1 MQGQKEEQMSWW
13 TDLTSEKKQR
23 NAENLRK
30 LKAWTAV
37 ACVLAGTAPS
47 YAQGAGGGP
56 QTSTAQQEALPTA
69 PKPHFTEPLYLR
81 PSGHN
86 FAKARGYLPNPLAPY
101 LPVNFAPGQNVLNS
115 LTLAKLMRNGKIY
128 LSLNDAVLLALENNY
143 DIAIQRLNLDIADT
157 DILRARAG
165 SNLFG
170 VPSGLVT
177 GTLGGATA
185 SVNSV
190 GGGPGGTTGGAG
202 GAGAGASGLTL
213 STSGGGPQP
222 ESLDPTLQAKIE
234 LNRVKTPSQNV
245 LFSGGL
251 PSTDTNTDTY
261 NFTYNQG
268 FSTGTALQVTFDNS
282 RQTTNN
288 PFSAFSPTL
297 NASFNAQI
305 TQNLLQGF
313 GPGINRRFIVQAKN
327 NRRVADSAFRS
338 QLLYTINQ
346 VENIYWGL
354 VSAYEEVASKQQA
367 AQQSASLVKDDEK
380 QLQVGAIAP
389 LDLVNVKSQHAS
401 DQQALIAAQSTL
413 EYQQLL
419 MKQAISRNLDNPA
432 VANAPV
438 VPTDRVSLA
447 ETPEEKES
455 VSQLVREADENS
467 PSVEQATLALKNDK
481 ITLKAV
487 KNGLLPKVQ
496 AYAFYGAQ
504 GLGGAVSP
512 YCSGSIF
519 GSQFCKTGGAAGYG
533 TVLGNLVNSTG
544 PNKGAGIN
552 ITIPIRNRTAQA
564 EEERSVVEYQQE
576 EMRLRQLYVQIR
588 MQVISGQYGLTN
600 DRAAVQAA
608 IANRNYNKESLD
620 AEIKKLHLGAATT
633 ADVLQQERNLATAEA
648 SLISATA
655 KYATDRAGLAQ
666 LLGITLNRYGISIV
680 DAASGQISTP
690 PTIPGIEP
698 ASTYPV
704 VNLPGQ
710 QQRLREQQKQ
720 PVPQPEK
727 AAPDGQPLRRN
738 ASR

>member
-1 MQGQKEEQMSWW
+1 MSWL
-13 TDLTSEKKQR
+13 TDLSSEKKKR
-23 NAENLRK
+23 SAESFTR
-30 LKAWTAV
+30 LKAWTAI

-47 YAQGAGGGP
+47 YALGIGGG
-56 QTSTAQQEALPTA
+56 QQATTA
-69 PKPHFTEPLYLR
+69 PQANMPSAPQPHFTEPLYLR
-81 PSGHN
+81 PSGHD
-86 FAKARGYLPNPLAPY
+86 FSKARGYFPNPLAPY
-101 LPVNFAPGQNVLNS
+101 LPINVAPGQNMING

-143 DIAIQRLNLDIADT
+143 DIAIQRLNLNIADT

-170 VPSGLVT
+170 VNSGLVT
-177 GTLGGATA
+177 GTLGGTTA
-185 SVNSV
+185 SINSV
-190 GGGPGGTTGGAG
+190 GGGPGGTTSGAG

-222 ESLDPTLQAKIE
+222 ESLDPTLQAQIE

-251 PSTDTNTDTY
+251 PATDTNTDQY

-268 FSTGTALQVTFDNS
+268 FVTGTNLEVTFNNS
-282 RQTTNN
+282 RVTTNN
-288 PFSAFSPTL
+288 PFSAYSPTL
-297 NASFNAQI
+297 SANFSARL

-327 NRRVADSAFRS
+327 DRRIADSAFRS

-354 VSAYEEVASKQQA
+354 VSSYEEVAAKQRA
-367 AQQSASLVKDDEK
+367 AQQSANLVKDDEK

-389 LDLVNVKSQHAS
+389 LDLVNVKSQHAA

-432 VANAPV
+432 VASAPI

-447 ETPEEKES
+447 ETPEEQKS
-455 VSQLVREADENS
+455 VNALVREADENS
-467 PSVEQATLALKNDK
+467 PSVEQAALALKNDK

-496 AYAFYGAQ
+496 AYAYYGGQ

-512 YCSGSIF
+512 YCNGSVF
-519 GSQFCKTGGAAGYG
+519 GSQFCNTGAAAGYG
-533 TVLGNLVNSTG
+533 TVLSNLVNSSA
-544 PNKGAGIN
+544 PDKGAGVN
-552 ITIPIRNRTAQA
+552 ILIPIRNRTAQA
-564 EEERSVVEYQQE
+564 EEERSKLEYEQE
-576 EMRLRQLYVQIR
+576 QMRLRQLYVQIR
-588 MQVISGQYGLTN
+588 MQVINGQYALTN

-608 IANRNYNKESLD
+608 IANRSYNKQSLD

-648 SLISATA
+648 GLISATA
-655 KYATDRAGLAQ
+655 KYATDRAALNE
-666 LLGITLNRYGISIV
+666 LLGNTLDRYGVSIV
-680 DAASGQISTP
+680 DAASGQITTP

-698 ASTYPV
+698 ASALPV
-704 VNLPGQ
+704 VNLPAQQERLRQ
-710 QQRLREQQKQ
+710 QQKE

-727 AAPDGQPLRRN
+727 PAPGGMPQHPK
-738 ASR
+738 A

>member
-13 TDLTSEKKQR
+13 TDLTSEQKQR
-23 NAENLRK
+23 SAESFSK
-30 LKAWTAV
+30 LKVWAAI

-47 YAQGAGGGP
+47 YALGYGAGQQAP
-56 QTSTAQQEALPTA
+56 AAQQGSVPSA
-69 PKPHFTEPLYLR
+69 PQPQYTKPLYLR
-81 PSGHN
+81 PSGHD
-86 FAKARGYLPNPLAPY
+86 FAKPRGYFPNPLAPY
-101 LPVNFAPGQNVLNS
+101 LPINVAPGQNMINS

-143 DIAIQRLNLDIADT
+143 DIAIQRLNLNIADT
-157 DILRARAG
+157 DLLRARAG

-170 VPSGLVT
+170 VNSGLVT
-177 GTLGGATA
+177 GTLGGSTA

-190 GGGPGGTTGGAG
+190 GGGPGGTTSGSG

-213 STSGGGPQP
+213 STNGGGPQP
-222 ESLDPTLQAKIE
+222 ESLDPTLQAQIE

-251 PSTDTNTDTY
+251 PATDTNTDQY

-268 FSTGTALQVTFDNS
+268 FVTGTNLEVDFNNS
-282 RQTTNN
+282 RVTTNN
-288 PFSAFSPTL
+288 PFSAYSPTL
-297 NASFNAQI
+297 SANFSARI

-327 NRRVADSAFRS
+327 DRQIADSAFRS

-354 VSAYEEVASKQQA
+354 VSSYEEVAAKQRA
-367 AQQSASLVKDDEK
+367 AQQSANLVKDDEK

-389 LDLVNVKSQHAS
+389 LDLVNVKSQHAA
-401 DQQALIAAQSTL
+401 DQQGLIAAQSTL

-447 ETPEEKES
+447 QTPEELQS
-455 VSQLVREADENS
+455 VNQLVREADENS
-467 PSVEQATLALKNDK
+467 PSVEQASLALKNDK

-496 AYAFYGAQ
+496 AYAFYGGQ
-504 GLGGAVSP
+504 GLGGAISP
-512 YCSGSIF
+512 YCNGSIF
-519 GSQFCKTGGAAGYG
+519 GSQFCNTGGAAGYG
-533 TVLGNLVNSTG
+533 TVLSNLVNSSA
-544 PNKGAGIN
+544 PNKGAGVN

-564 EEERSVVEYQQE
+564 EEERSKLEYEQE
-576 EMRLRQLYVQIR
+576 QMRLRQLYVQIR
-588 MQVISGQYGLTN
+588 MQVINGQYALTN

-608 IANRNYNKESLD
+608 VANRNYNKQSLN
-620 AEIKKLHLGAATT
+620 AENKKLHLGAATS

-666 LLGITLNRYGISIV
+666 LLGITLDRYGISIV

-690 PTIPGIEP
+690 PTIPGIQP
-698 ASTYPV
+698 ASTMPV
-704 VNLPGQ
+704 VNLPAQ
-710 QQRLREQQKQ
+710 QQRLKEQQKQ
-720 PVPQPEK
+720 PVPQPDK
-727 AAPDGQPLRRN
+727 PAPDGM
-738 ASR
+738 SRPSKSSR

>member
-1 MQGQKEEQMSWW
+1 
-13 TDLTSEKKQR
+13 L
-23 NAENLRK
+23 
-30 LKAWTAV
+30 
-37 ACVLAGTAPS
+37 
-47 YAQGAGGGP
+47 
-56 QTSTAQQEALPTA
+56 
-69 PKPHFTEPLYLR
+69 TEPLYLR
-81 PSGHN
+81 PSGHD
-86 FAKARGYLPNPLAPY
+86 FSRARGYFPNPIAPY
-101 LPVNFAPGQNVLNS
+101 LPINVAPGQNYLNA
-115 LTLAKLMRNGKIY
+115 LTLGKLMRNGKIY
-128 LSLNDAVLLALENNY
+128 LSLSDAILLALENNY
-143 DIAIQRLNLDIADT
+143 DIAIQRLNLNIADT

-170 VPSGLVT
+170 VNSGLVT
-177 GTLGGATA
+177 GTLGGTTA

-190 GGGPGGTTGGAG
+190 GGGPGGTTSGAG

-222 ESLDPTLQAKIE
+222 ESLDPSLQAQIE

-251 PSTDTNTDTY
+251 PATNTNTDQY

-268 FSTGTALQVTFDNS
+268 FITGTNLQVSFNNS
-282 RQTTNN
+282 RVTTNN

-297 NASFNAQI
+297 SSTFNARI

-313 GPGINRRFIVQAKN
+313 GPGINGRFIVQAKN
-327 NRRVADSAFRS
+327 DRRIADSAFRS

-354 VSAYEEVASKQQA
+354 VSAYEDVAAKQRA
-367 AQQSASLVKDDEK
+367 AQQSANLVKDDEK

-389 LDLVNVKSQHAS
+389 LDLVNVKSQHAA
-401 DQQALIAAQSTL
+401 DEQALIASQSTL

-419 MKQAISRNLDNPA
+419 MMQAISRNLDNVT
-432 VANAPV
+432 VASAAI

-447 ETPEEKES
+447 ETPEEQKS
-455 VSQLVREADENS
+455 VNQLVREADQNS
-467 PSVEQATLALKNDK
+467 PSIEQATLALKNDK

-487 KNGLLPKVQ
+487 KNGLLPQVQ

-512 YCSGSIF
+512 YCNGNIF
-519 GSQFCKTGGAAGYG
+519 GSQFCNTTGGAGYG
-533 TVLGNLVNSTG
+533 TVLSNLVNSSG
-544 PNKGAGIN
+544 PDKGAGIN

-564 EEERSVVEYQQE
+564 EESRSRLEYEQE
-576 EMRLRQLYVQIR
+576 QMRLHQLYVQIR
-588 MQVISGQYGLTN
+588 MQVINGQYALTN

-608 IANRNYNKESLD
+608 IANRNYNKQSLD

-655 KYATDRAGLAQ
+655 KYATDRAALSE
-666 LLGITLNRYGISIV
+666 LLGITLDRYGISIV
-680 DAASGQISTP
+680 DAASGQITTP

-698 ASTYPV
+698 ASAVPV
-704 VNLPGQ
+704 VNLPAQ
-710 QQRLREQQKQ
+710 QQRIREQQKE
-720 PVPQPEK
+720 PVPQPDKPAAGGMPQSPK
-727 AAPDGQPLRRN
+727 A
-738 ASR
+738 

>member
-1 MQGQKEEQMSWW
+1 MSWL
-13 TDLTSEKKQR
+13 TDLSSEQKKR
-23 NAENLRK
+23 SAESFTR
-30 LKAWTAV
+30 LKAWTAI

-47 YAQGAGGGP
+47 YALGYGAG
-56 QTSTAQQEALPTA
+56 QQAPTA
-69 PKPHFTEPLYLR
+69 PQAGMPAAPQPHFTEPLYLR
-81 PSGHN
+81 PSGHDYSR
-86 FAKARGYLPNPLAPY
+86 ARGYFPNPIAPY
-101 LPVNFAPGQNVLNS
+101 LPINVAPGQNYLNA
-115 LTLAKLMRNGKIY
+115 LTLGKLMRNGKIY
-128 LSLNDAVLLALENNY
+128 LSLSDAILLALENNY
-143 DIAIQRLNLDIADT
+143 DIAIQRVNLNIADT

-170 VPSGLVT
+170 VNSGLVT

-185 SVNSV
+185 LVNSA
-190 GGGPGGTTGGAG
+190 GGGPGGTTSGAG

-222 ESLDPTLQAKIE
+222 ESLDPTLQAQIE

-251 PSTDTNTDTY
+251 PATNTNTDQY

-268 FSTGTALQVTFDNS
+268 FITGTNLQVTFNNT
-282 RQTTNN
+282 RETTNN
-288 PFSAFSPTL
+288 PFSAYSPTL
-297 NASFNAQI
+297 SSSFSAKV

-313 GPGINRRFIVQAKN
+313 GPGINGRFIVQARN
-327 NRRVADSAFRS
+327 DRRIADSAFRA

-354 VSAYEEVASKQQA
+354 VSAYEDVASKQQA
-367 AQQSASLVKDDEK
+367 AQQSANLVKDDEK

-389 LDLVNVKSQHAS
+389 LDLVNVRSQHAA
-401 DQQALIAAQSTL
+401 DQQALIQSQSAL

-419 MKQAISRNLDNPA
+419 MKQAIARNLDNPA
-432 VANAPV
+432 VANASI

-447 ETPEEKES
+447 ETPEELKS
-455 VSQLVREADENS
+455 VNSLVREADENS
-467 PSVEQATLALKNDK
+467 PSVEQAMLALKNDK

-487 KNGLLPKVQ
+487 KNGLLPQVQ

-512 YCSGSIF
+512 YCNGNIF
-519 GSQFCKTGGAAGYG
+519 GSQFCNTTGGAGYG
-533 TVLGNLVNSTG
+533 SVLSNLVNSTG
-544 PNKGAGIN
+544 PNKGAGVN
-552 ITIPIRNRTAQA
+552 ILIPIRNRTAQA
-564 EEERSVVEYQQE
+564 EESRSRLEYEQQQ
-576 EMRLRQLYVQIR
+576 MRVRQLYVQIR
-588 MQVISGQYGLTN
+588 MQVINGQYALTN

-608 IANRNYNKESLD
+608 IANRNYNQQSLD

-655 KYATDRAGLAQ
+655 KYATDRAALSE
-666 LLGITLNRYGISIV
+666 LLGITLDRYGISIV
-680 DAASGQISTP
+680 DAASGQITTP

-698 ASTYPV
+698 ASTMPV
-704 VNLPGQ
+704 VNLPAQQDQLRQ
-710 QQRLREQQKQ
+710 QQQE

-727 AAPDGQPLRRN
+727 PAPDGMPQH
-738 ASR
+738 SKD

>member
-1 MQGQKEEQMSWW
+1 MPS
-13 TDLTSEKKQR
+13 
-23 NAENLRK
+23 
-30 LKAWTAV
+30 
-37 ACVLAGTAPS
+37 AP
-47 YAQGAGGGP
+47 Q
-56 QTSTAQQEALPTA
+56 
-69 PKPHFTEPLYLR
+69 PHFTEPLYLR
-81 PSGHN
+81 PSGHD
-86 FAKARGYLPNPLAPY
+86 FSKARGYFPNPLAPY
-101 LPVNFAPGQNVLNS
+101 LPINVAPGQNMING

-143 DIAIQRLNLDIADT
+143 DIAIQRLNLNIADT

-170 VPSGLVT
+170 VNSGLVT
-177 GTLGGATA
+177 GTLGGTTA
-185 SVNSV
+185 SINSV
-190 GGGPGGTTGGAG
+190 GGGPGGTTSGAG

-222 ESLDPTLQAKIE
+222 ESLDPTLQAQIE

-251 PSTDTNTDTY
+251 PATDTNTDQY

-268 FSTGTALQVTFDNS
+268 FVTGTNLEVTFNNS
-282 RQTTNN
+282 RVTTNN
-288 PFSAFSPTL
+288 PFSAYSPTL
-297 NASFNAQI
+297 SANFSARL

-327 NRRVADSAFRS
+327 DRRIADSAFRS

-354 VSAYEEVASKQQA
+354 VSSYEEVAAKQRA
-367 AQQSASLVKDDEK
+367 AQQSANLVKDDEK

-389 LDLVNVKSQHAS
+389 LDLVNVKSQHAA

-432 VANAPV
+432 VASAPI

-447 ETPEEKES
+447 ETPEEQKS
-455 VSQLVREADENS
+455 VNALVREADENS
-467 PSVEQATLALKNDK
+467 PSVEQAALALKNDK

-496 AYAFYGAQ
+496 AYAYYGGQ

-512 YCSGSIF
+512 YCNGSVF
-519 GSQFCKTGGAAGYG
+519 GSQFCNTGAAAGYG
-533 TVLGNLVNSTG
+533 TVLSNLVNSSA
-544 PNKGAGIN
+544 PDKGAGVN
-552 ITIPIRNRTAQA
+552 ILIPIRNRTAQA
-564 EEERSVVEYQQE
+564 EEERSKLEYEQE
-576 EMRLRQLYVQIR
+576 QMRLRQLYVQIR
-588 MQVISGQYGLTN
+588 MQVINGQYALTN

-608 IANRNYNKESLD
+608 IANRSYNKQSLD

-648 SLISATA
+648 GLISATA
-655 KYATDRAGLAQ
+655 KYATDRAALNE
-666 LLGITLNRYGISIV
+666 LLGNTLDRYGVSIV
-680 DAASGQISTP
+680 DAASGQITTP

-698 ASTYPV
+698 ASALPV
-704 VNLPGQ
+704 VNLPAQQERLRQ
-710 QQRLREQQKQ
+710 QQKE

-727 AAPDGQPLRRN
+727 PAPGGMPQHPK
-738 ASR
+738 A

>member
-1 MQGQKEEQMSWW
+1 MSWL
-13 TDLTSEKKQR
+13 TDLSSEQR
-23 NAENLRK
+23 TRRAERFTR
-30 LKAWTAV
+30 LKAWTAI

-47 YAQGAGGGP
+47 YALGYGARRQTPASP
-56 QTSTAQQEALPTA
+56 QANIPSA
-69 PKPHFTEPLYLR
+69 PQPHLTEPLYLR
-81 PSGHN
+81 PSGHD
-86 FAKARGYLPNPLAPY
+86 FSRARGYFPNPIAPY
-101 LPVNFAPGQNVLNS
+101 LPINVAPGQNYLNA
-115 LTLAKLMRNGKIY
+115 LTLGKLMRNGKIY
-128 LSLNDAVLLALENNY
+128 LSLSDAILLALENNY
-143 DIAIQRLNLDIADT
+143 DIAIQRLNLNIADT

-170 VPSGLVT
+170 VNSGLVT
-177 GTLGGATA
+177 GTLGGTTA

-190 GGGPGGTTGGAG
+190 GGGPGGTTSGAG

-222 ESLDPTLQAKIE
+222 ESLDPSLQAQIE

-251 PSTDTNTDTY
+251 PATNTNTDQY

-268 FSTGTALQVTFDNS
+268 FITGTNLQVSFNNS
-282 RQTTNN
+282 RVTTNN

-297 NASFNAQI
+297 SSTFNARI

-313 GPGINRRFIVQAKN
+313 GPGINGRFIVQAKN
-327 NRRVADSAFRS
+327 DRRIADSAFRS

-354 VSAYEEVASKQQA
+354 VSAYEDVAAKQRA
-367 AQQSASLVKDDEK
+367 AQQSANLVKDDEK

-389 LDLVNVKSQHAS
+389 LDLVNVKSQHAA
-401 DQQALIAAQSTL
+401 DEQALIASQSTL

-419 MKQAISRNLDNPA
+419 MMQAISRNLDNVT
-432 VANAPV
+432 VASAAI

-447 ETPEEKES
+447 ETPEEQKS
-455 VSQLVREADENS
+455 VNQLVREADQNS
-467 PSVEQATLALKNDK
+467 PSIEQATLALKNDK

-487 KNGLLPKVQ
+487 KNGLLPQVQ

-512 YCSGSIF
+512 YCNGNIF
-519 GSQFCKTGGAAGYG
+519 GSQFCNTTGGAGYG
-533 TVLGNLVNSTG
+533 TVLSNLVNSSG
-544 PNKGAGIN
+544 PDKGAGIN

-564 EEERSVVEYQQE
+564 EESRSRLEYEQE
-576 EMRLRQLYVQIR
+576 QMRLHQLYVQIR
-588 MQVISGQYGLTN
+588 MQVINGQYALTN

-608 IANRNYNKESLD
+608 IANRNYNKQSLD

-655 KYATDRAGLAQ
+655 KYATDRAALSE
-666 LLGITLNRYGISIV
+666 LLGITLDRYGISIV
-680 DAASGQISTP
+680 DAASGQITTP

-698 ASTYPV
+698 ASAVPV
-704 VNLPGQ
+704 VNLPAQ
-710 QQRLREQQKQ
+710 QQRIREQQKE
-720 PVPQPEK
+720 PVPQPDKPAAGGMPQSPK
-727 AAPDGQPLRRN
+727 A
-738 ASR
+738 